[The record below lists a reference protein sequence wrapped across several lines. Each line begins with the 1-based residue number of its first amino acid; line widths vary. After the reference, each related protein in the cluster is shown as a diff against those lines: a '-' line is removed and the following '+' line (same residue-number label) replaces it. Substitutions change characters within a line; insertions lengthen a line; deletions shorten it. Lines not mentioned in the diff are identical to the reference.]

1 MLSFSSDNSELID
14 SQVSLS
20 KDEKNL
26 YGKINS
32 QGRAQYLPILLHNLS
47 RINTHDK
54 FTLEDAVIAAMIGSK
69 VTSFPKTHDAGY
81 RSLARVV

>member
-1 MLSFSSDNSELID
+1 MRRIYKGKSSL
-14 SQVSLS
+14 
-20 KDEKNL
+20 KDAHIGFTL
-26 YGKINS
+26 
-32 QGRAQYLPILLHNLS
+32 QYLPILLHNLS

-54 FTLEDAVIAAMIGSK
+54 FTLEDTVIAAMIGSK